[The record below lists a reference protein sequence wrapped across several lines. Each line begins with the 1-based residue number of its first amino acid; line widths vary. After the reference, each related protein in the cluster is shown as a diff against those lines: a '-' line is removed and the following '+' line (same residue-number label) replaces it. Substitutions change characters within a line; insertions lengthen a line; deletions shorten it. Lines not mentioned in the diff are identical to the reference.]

1 MGTHPIFE
9 SDFDCLTDV
18 EMSKS
23 IKNILTEFESYNH
36 SSIQPL
42 PPIQTQEIDESKI
55 IWPIKNSS
63 VTRPPNLHLKSSIE
77 VDDEIRKIT
86 ERDYDIEFS
95 KEKVKSEKTP
105 FRPYIRSEVPLVS
118 SCPLS
123 DPALALSKKDAR
135 KVQVEIHQSV
145 IKDSF
150 QRENVLKNQKDD
162 DQLSIVYS
170 EIERYPQHKSLLL
183 KIMSQY
189 ENYLSHLQSNSL
201 PEEKIPDEVQDNTIV
216 EALKTLEIEKSKAIE
231 KVKETEKLEKFVPEP
246 IRKVV
251 HEEIDPVYGKQTISI
266 RDKAIF
272 LQKQM
277 DEAEKLTREISEFR
291 KWNPLLEQD
300 LLLDEKDLRSEI
312 RQVRQ
317 VCENYSK
324 RSELRE
330 IHSDVQK
337 LFS

>member
-1 MGTHPIFE
+1 
-9 SDFDCLTDV
+9 
-18 EMSKS
+18 MSKS

-150 QRENVLKNQKDD
+150 QRENVLKNQKGLVFYTINSVYK
-162 DQLSIVYS
+162 DQIGILHFEVKFQILGHPGSNFELHIKVAKVHIKMTLLS
-170 EIERYPQHKSLLL
+170 
-183 KIMSQY
+183 
-189 ENYLSHLQSNSL
+189 
-201 PEEKIPDEVQDNTIV
+201 
-216 EALKTLEIEKSKAIE
+216 SK
-231 KVKETEKLEKFVPEP
+231 K
-246 IRKVV
+246 
-251 HEEIDPVYGKQTISI
+251 
-266 RDKAIF
+266 
-272 LQKQM
+272 
-277 DEAEKLTREISEFR
+277 
-291 KWNPLLEQD
+291 
-300 LLLDEKDLRSEI
+300 
-312 RQVRQ
+312 
-317 VCENYSK
+317 
-324 RSELRE
+324 
-330 IHSDVQK
+330 
-337 LFS
+337 